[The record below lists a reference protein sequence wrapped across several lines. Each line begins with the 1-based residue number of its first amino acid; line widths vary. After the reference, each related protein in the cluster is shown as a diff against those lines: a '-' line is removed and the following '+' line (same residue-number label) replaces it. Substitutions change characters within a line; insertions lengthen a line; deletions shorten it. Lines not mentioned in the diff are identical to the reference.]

1 MKRAALLLRC
11 STDAQDYERQKL
23 DLLDTIKG
31 MGYTTSDDLVFGQY
45 ITGKDDVRKKD
56 RESVAECKQ
65 AVREGKV
72 DAIFINEV
80 SRLSRD
86 SIAGRLFI
94 REFNDEYKIPV
105 YFRDLGMWTIN
116 PTTRIVDRSFETML
130 GFYFDMAQ
138 NELKSMKTRFAS
150 GKRKNAR
157 EGKTI
162 GGAVPFGFYKDE
174 DGKLQVDEEQAQ
186 VVRLVYNKYLEDG
199 GSIPS
204 VCRYLLSCGYD
215 KKFNKK
221 FGTGSVRNLL
231 RERRYIGEQRYNLV
245 NPDEPDEAKKQEVY
259 IYKVDAIID
268 TTIYNKVQIKLDK
281 NRTTETKKVNKDK
294 KIHLLAKLITCPI
307 CGDSYTSK
315 TASANKSGERY
326 RIWNYCCVSKYNF
339 SECTSDITL
348 NADNIESIIWQL
360 TKREILVLQ
369 ELSLEERQSKIDEA
383 EQKLASYKDELDVI
397 AKSIDKLNVKKK
409 KLVALFLDIEDD
421 DTAIFNEQR
430 EAINKEIDSYNNRIQ
445 FLNTEITICEGNIAR
460 FKEADFTDEVLDKI
474 EQDLLK
480 KKELIKEYIK
490 VIRPYRLTKA
500 RLILEVESKQT
511 NYCIL
516 FEPRNSKRRCW
527 YIQSSLAQWQNGLLK
542 TSTAPLGNFFYIPM
556 ASLLLDEPDD
566 LDAIASFEDMKEIC
580 SINNYVIEY

>member
-174 DGKLQVDEEQAQ
+174 DGKLQVDEEQA
-186 VVRLVYNKYLEDG
+186 
-199 GSIPS
+199 
-204 VCRYLLSCGYD
+204 
-215 KKFNKK
+215 
-221 FGTGSVRNLL
+221 
-231 RERRYIGEQRYNLV
+231 
-245 NPDEPDEAKKQEVY
+245 
-259 IYKVDAIID
+259 
-268 TTIYNKVQIKLDK
+268 
-281 NRTTETKKVNKDK
+281 
-294 KIHLLAKLITCPI
+294 
-307 CGDSYTSK
+307 
-315 TASANKSGERY
+315 
-326 RIWNYCCVSKYNF
+326 
-339 SECTSDITL
+339 
-348 NADNIESIIWQL
+348 
-360 TKREILVLQ
+360 
-369 ELSLEERQSKIDEA
+369 
-383 EQKLASYKDELDVI
+383 
-397 AKSIDKLNVKKK
+397 
-409 KLVALFLDIEDD
+409 
-421 DTAIFNEQR
+421 
-430 EAINKEIDSYNNRIQ
+430 
-445 FLNTEITICEGNIAR
+445 
-460 FKEADFTDEVLDKI
+460 
-474 EQDLLK
+474 
-480 KKELIKEYIK
+480 
-490 VIRPYRLTKA
+490 
-500 RLILEVESKQT
+500 
-511 NYCIL
+511 
-516 FEPRNSKRRCW
+516 
-527 YIQSSLAQWQNGLLK
+527 
-542 TSTAPLGNFFYIPM
+542 
-556 ASLLLDEPDD
+556 
-566 LDAIASFEDMKEIC
+566 
-580 SINNYVIEY
+580 